1 VPLLNPVAI
10 PEELE
15 KWLAIKSFFSPS
27 SSTQS
32 PFSFMSRPILFLLFL
47 SEHTL
52 WK

>member
-15 KWLAIKSFFSPS
+15 KMVSNKILLLSFLLHPI
-27 SSTQS
+27 